1 MRIFKLFGNTKNND
15 EVYMLCER
23 YINLCDSSSDGYWLT
38 DTEILLEQ
46 AIKRRLDKLL
56 QREKI
61 KEVQE

>member
-23 YINLCDSSSDGYWLT
+23 YINLCESGDGYWLT
-38 DTEILLEQ
+38 DTELLLEQ

>member
-23 YINLCDSSSDGYWLT
+23 YINLCDSNGDGYWLT